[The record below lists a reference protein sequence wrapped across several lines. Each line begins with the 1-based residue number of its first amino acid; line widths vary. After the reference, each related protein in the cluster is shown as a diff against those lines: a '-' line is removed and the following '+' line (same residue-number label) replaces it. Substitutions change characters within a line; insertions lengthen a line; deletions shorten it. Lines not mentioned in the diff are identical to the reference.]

1 MKPNKPD
8 IPWKKTNKTFFQS
21 ALFQSLLDISNKSCV
36 EQGHLGHYLHLFKP
50 ALYLWFAL
58 MVSQIGYFHTQIW
71 PKHWRKSWQYTRLL
85 IGYIPPKDRRA
96 LNNTLY
102 SAHAS
107 RLNNHLQQGRKPEP
121 PEEKWNRVDEN
132 EERFRPT
139 YNARSKIQTWATL
152 VWLEARLYSALTTE
166 QFLLPKNVGTVIHM
180 KWWRK
185 RTELP
190 VTGNS
195 FSFKGCNILSCL
207 LIVLRK

>member
-1 MKPNKPD
+1 
-8 IPWKKTNKTFFQS
+8 
-21 ALFQSLLDISNKSCV
+21 
-36 EQGHLGHYLHLFKP
+36 
-50 ALYLWFAL
+50 

-71 PKHWRKSWQYTRLL
+71 PKFWWLDTEGNHDSTQCFWLAIYPQKIGELWTTPYTVLMHQDW
-85 IGYIPPKDRRA
+85 ITI
-96 LNNTLY
+96 Y
-102 SAHAS
+102 SREENQS
-107 RLNNHLQQGRKPEP
+107 PQ
-121 PEEKWNRVDEN
+121 EEKSNSVDEN
-132 EERFRPT
+132 QQQIQPT

-180 KWWRK
+180 NWWRK